1 MSGRRRRQGL
11 GSALDEI
18 TGRLLALVVPTDL
31 REPFV
36 GDLME
41 EADGYIAP
49 ARGMWRAR
57 LWLWRQVLGSL
68 PALLSRRDRTEGAM
82 DVRLW
87 KLIAVPMVL
96 LAIAQAWDSG
106 VFDASPLVVGL
117 VLVAIALPVAAV
129 FLTARLVM
137 YVAALIAGFV
147 LLLTARLVSSTPLPE
162 LFLVLIPFAV
172 LALLTGWQRRNAVGR
187 SGGARG

>member
-1 MSGRRRRQGL
+1 MSAGRQR
-11 GSALDEI
+11 SALDGLTE
-18 TGRLLALVVPTDL
+18 RLLAAAVPEDL
-31 REPFV
+31 RESFI

-41 EADGYIAP
+41 EADIWVVP
-49 ARGMWRAR
+49 ERGIWRAR
-57 LWLWRQVLGSL
+57 LWLWRQVIGSL

-87 KLIAVPMVL
+87 KLISVPMVL

-106 VFDASPLVVGL
+106 VFDASSVVIGM
-117 VLVAIALPVAAV
+117 VMVAIALPVAAV
-129 FLTARLVM
+129 FLTGRLDI
-137 YVAALIAGFV
+137 YVGALVLGFV

-172 LALLTGWQRRNAVGR
+172 LALLTGLQRRRTAGR
-187 SGGARG
+187 PGGTRS